1 MMLCASLGTVR
12 AQWRVGVTGGATYN
26 VFSMD
31 KQYLDDYRIDGRWGV
46 TLGVS
51 GQYDINSWLAVRA
64 DLNWTQKNYRKYRVK
79 LYEMDF
85 KYQNN
90 YLQLPVM
97 ASLSVG
103 GQKLRGFCNRGV
115 YAGYWLNSYR
125 KGTDYNSF
133 GEYTFGFSENVEF
146 NSDRDKRWDCGFVGG
161 LGLEY
166 RITPHWTAQA
176 ELRYYSTYA
185 HLPSMASYTLEKKL
199 VEAEGIHPDIEVD
212 LDIDQYNNTG
222 KDTQLDRALQFI
234 RTGQ

>member
-1 MMLCASLGTVR
+1 MKPKFIMFLLFTMCVVTAS

-51 GQYDINSWLAVRA
+51 GQYDINSWLAV
-64 DLNWTQKNYRKYRVK
+64 
-79 LYEMDF
+79 
-85 KYQNN
+85 
-90 YLQLPVM
+90 
-97 ASLSVG
+97 
-103 GQKLRGFCNRGV
+103 
-115 YAGYWLNSYR
+115 
-125 KGTDYNSF
+125 
-133 GEYTFGFSENVEF
+133 
-146 NSDRDKRWDCGFVGG
+146 
-161 LGLEY
+161 
-166 RITPHWTAQA
+166 
-176 ELRYYSTYA
+176 YA